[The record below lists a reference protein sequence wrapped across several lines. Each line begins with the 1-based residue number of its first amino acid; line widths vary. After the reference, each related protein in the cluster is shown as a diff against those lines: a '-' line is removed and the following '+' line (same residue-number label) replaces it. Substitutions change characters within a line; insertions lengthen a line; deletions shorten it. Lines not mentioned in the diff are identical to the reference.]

1 MTLAA
6 DSQGVTRFSPDPDRP
21 EDLLASIVALSEQT
35 SRLALDSALE
45 AAQAD
50 ALGKV
55 TVLVEH
61 VCRLAVGAGVA
72 TGEIAWLT
80 GELETASPDER
91 QRAQAAVAIA
101 GAQSSLLAVGFA
113 IQEVADAGGPREVRS
128 SSEALQRSALQLE
141 DLLAALAS
149 APVAA
154 S

>member
-1 MTLAA
+1 
-6 DSQGVTRFSPDPDRP
+6 VPRISPDPERP

-55 TVLVEH
+55 TVVVEH

-72 TGEIAWLT
+72 CGEIAWLAS
-80 GELETASPDER
+80 ELLSAGGSAD
-91 QRAQAAVAIA
+91 QRAQAAIAIT
-101 GAQSSLLAVGFA
+101 GAQSSLLAVAFA
-113 IQEVADAGGPREVRS
+113 IQDVADAGGPLEVRS
-128 SSEALQRSALQLE
+128 SADALQRAALGLE
-141 DLLAALAS
+141 ELLASLAP
-149 APVAA
+149 APVAL

>member
-1 MTLAA
+1 
-6 DSQGVTRFSPDPDRP
+6 VPRFNPDPDRP

-61 VCRLAVGAGVA
+61 VCRLAIGAGVA
-72 TGEIAWLT
+72 TGEIAWLA
-80 GELETASPDER
+80 GELETAHPDER
-91 QRAQAAVAIA
+91 QRAQAAVSIA

-113 IQEVADAGGPREVRS
+113 ILDVADAGGPREVRS
-128 SSEALQRSALQLE
+128 SAEALQRAALQLE
-141 DLLAALAS
+141 DLLATLAT
-149 APVAA
+149 APVG